1 MEQQEPKKYSYK
13 SLLEGE
19 IDLEP
24 NIYEEKDL
32 RAILIGYYP
41 DKEFLKHYIDLINE
55 ISVEEIIRVLNNRG
69 TQIVKEEQVG

>member
-1 MEQQEPKKYSYK
+1 MNKYSYK

-19 IDLEP
+19 KDLEP

-41 DKEFLKHYIDLINE
+41 DAEYLKHYIELIQE
-55 ISVEEIIRVLNNRG
+55 ISVEEVIRVLNNRG
-69 TQIVKEEQVG
+69 TQIVKEVKE